1 MNKTKNTHFLSK
13 DNIKTKAEA
22 APQNSYQLLQFYKQ
36 EMAT

>member
-1 MNKTKNTHFLSK
+1 MSKSKNTHFLAK
-13 DNIKTKAEA
+13 DNIQTKAEA